1 MREAAWR
8 GGGGT
13 EKFFASNLNI
23 CIISQHVPVLCAAQ
37 KRQRVAPLLLDARHL
52 HTRLHLRRREIIQE
66 RKRRREVGGGG
77 QQVGKQE
84 AGVFKQCE
92 RWLSDAGMQKKRW
105 KQGEEEVQLFIIVF
119 LKFQTGFLGF
129 VFFLQIEIWGLCVQ
143 PPSATLRWNASW
155 LPLWLKLRSDFT
167 RPEAGSS
174 AWSSSQS
181 LDWME
186 RVCQWQF

>member
-23 CIISQHVPVLCAAQ
+23 CIISQHVPVLCTAQ
-37 KRQRVAPLLLDARHL
+37 KRQRVARGDARHL

-92 RWLSDAGMQKKRW
+92 R
-105 KQGEEEVQLFIIVF
+105 
-119 LKFQTGFLGF
+119 
-129 VFFLQIEIWGLCVQ
+129 
-143 PPSATLRWNASW
+143 
-155 LPLWLKLRSDFT
+155 
-167 RPEAGSS
+167 
-174 AWSSSQS
+174 
-181 LDWME
+181 
-186 RVCQWQF
+186 